1 MYSFYIILVIEASPS
16 TISSSPKGNNSS
28 SCMHSISTLN
38 TDNILEINSE
48 IDKNDK
54 MNSKFKANIEN
65 IKKIGIQMCKPK
77 IEINLN
83 NDK

>member
-1 MYSFYIILVIEASPS
+1 MYSFYIKLVIEASPS
-16 TISSSPKGNNSS
+16 TISSSPKGNNST
-28 SCMHSISTLN
+28 SCMNPISTLH
-38 TDNILEINSE
+38 TENILEINSE
-48 IDKNDK
+48 KDKNDI
-54 MNSKFKANIEN
+54 MNSKIKANIGN